1 MLKER
6 AKKAKELGF
15 QLVEIKARR
24 GSFWRV
30 RNAAARRYEGQKLRP
45 SGRAM
50 LKERAKKAKELGF
63 QLVEIK
69 AVA

>member
-1 MLKER
+1 MGR
-6 AKKAKELGF
+6 AP
-15 QLVEIKARR
+15 
-24 GSFWRV
+24 SFWRV
-30 RNAAARRYEGQKLRP
+30 TNAAARRYEGQKLRP